1 MMTALGGEV
10 PKQHAE
16 GPPGQSKHLRVIP
29 IQVSTDQRSIL
40 ISMDQNIGV
49 EFNRHVKRDASTQDH
64 DAPVLADG
72 ETQTKAGAT
81 TVSVVC
87 GINTEVDRVDVR
99 SLIGAW
105 ENLKME
111 SIDSINDVSADD
123 DGNPRSDD
131 PMGQGVET
139 CLGGPAEKRTT
150 PTEFEV
156 VDDDEEASLSGY
168 SITSMASADMSVEE
182 IKQIYDS
189 FSHATGS
196 DGVKNPD
203 DGHSDALL
211 FDWEKLEHEGETF
224 ECDFDLWKFEE
235 VIQEGCYRRLRA
247 FEGFQQFHK
256 LGSRE
261 MAGY

>member
-1 MMTALGGEV
+1 M
-10 PKQHAE
+10 E
-16 GPPGQSKHLRVIP
+16 G
-29 IQVSTDQRSIL
+29 
-40 ISMDQNIGV
+40 
-49 EFNRHVKRDASTQDH
+49 
-64 DAPVLADG
+64 
-72 ETQTKAGAT
+72 
-81 TVSVVC
+81 
-87 GINTEVDRVDVR
+87 DRVDVR

-139 CLGGPAEKRTT
+139 CVDGPAEKRTT

-156 VDDDEEASLSGY
+156 VDDDDETSLSGC

-261 MAGY
+261 MAGYSIYDLLKTSAGIDGWCRFAEEQEEIEDAKTDIIYEEAVKDNIIVE